1 MINQLAAASA
11 RCLRQYAGQVTQAGS
26 STHGGASAT
35 DHLPAQR
42 GLERLVQCIAR
53 ICIQAL
59 KQDDFASFRD
69 FYFGLLDNKIHTR
82 IEHVSEIKGQI

>member
-1 MINQLAAASA
+1 MVARARRTTFPPNVVWNGWFNAS
-11 RCLRQYAGQVTQAGS
+11 
-26 STHGGASAT
+26 
-35 DHLPAQR
+35 P
-42 GLERLVQCIAR
+42 AR